1 MTLTITVALL
11 AAVCFGVASVLQH
24 VGALRAR
31 RRSPLHPGLMVELAR
46 KRIWLLGVG
55 AQVAGVAL
63 HLFAVN
69 IGPLSVVQ
77 PVLTVG
83 LVVALGL
90 QRLSGRPVT
99 PPALL
104 SAGLVVFGLAVFL
117 AVTPG
122 EQVSMPVDAEGWA
135 PGLLFAG
142 GALAIALSGGLLL
155 RGTARCVSL
164 GASAGVLMAT
174 SAALGKAWGAVLGAD
189 GLVGLA
195 GSWQLWAALACGAG
209 GTLLSQAAFQA
220 GPLGGSL
227 GAMMAIDP
235 VVGVGLGMVVFGE
248 PFATEDTAPVRLVG
262 LALTLVGVWLL
273 AMVQRGGAEGVVG
286 RPPVRGAKTSQGV

>member
-1 MTLTITVALL
+1 
-11 AAVCFGVASVLQH
+11 
-24 VGALRAR
+24 
-31 RRSPLHPGLMVELAR
+31 
-46 KRIWLLGVG
+46 
-55 AQVAGVAL
+55 
-63 HLFAVN
+63 
-69 IGPLSVVQ
+69 
-77 PVLTVG
+77 
-83 LVVALGL
+83 
-90 QRLSGRPVT
+90 
-99 PPALL
+99 
-104 SAGLVVFGLAVFL
+104 
-117 AVTPG
+117 
-122 EQVSMPVDAEGWA
+122 
-135 PGLLFAG
+135 
-142 GALAIALSGGLLL
+142 
-155 RGTARCVSL
+155 
-164 GASAGVLMAT
+164 MAT

-273 AMVQRGGAEGVVG
+273 AMVQRGGTEGVVG
-286 RPPVRGAKTSQGV
+286 RPPVRGPRTSQGV